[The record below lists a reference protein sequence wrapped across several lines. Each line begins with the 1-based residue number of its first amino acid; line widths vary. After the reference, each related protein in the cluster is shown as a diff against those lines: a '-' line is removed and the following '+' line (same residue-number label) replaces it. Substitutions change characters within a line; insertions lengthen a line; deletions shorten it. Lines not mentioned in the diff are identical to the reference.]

1 MISLDDLNAVTAGD
15 TPFEFEYKFNN
26 GKSSGV
32 FLQVLGSESEKVAI
46 ETASIMAAE
55 RARKQAT
62 EATGK
67 EYEFDAAKVGKELAA
82 ARIVGWRGIKEEY
95 TPDNAKKLCFT
106 NQMIADQV
114 LQKSNSLENFIK
126 L

>member
-15 TPFEFEYKFNN
+15 NPFEFEYRFNN
-26 GKSSGV
+26 GKGSGV

-67 EYEFDAAKVGKELAA
+67 EYEFDAVKVGKEMAA

-95 TPDNAKKLCFT
+95 TPENAKKLCMT
-106 NQMIADQV
+106 NQMIADQA
-114 LQKSNSLENFIK
+114 LQNSNSLQNFMK